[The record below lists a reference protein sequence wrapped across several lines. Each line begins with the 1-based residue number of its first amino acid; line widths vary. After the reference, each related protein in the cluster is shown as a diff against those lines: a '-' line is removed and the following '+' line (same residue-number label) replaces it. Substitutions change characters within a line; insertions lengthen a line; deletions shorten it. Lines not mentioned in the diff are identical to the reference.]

1 MEAKT
6 MGRFIAALRKANGMT
21 QRDLAEKLNVS
32 DKSVSRWERDE
43 GSPDLSLIPV
53 IAEVFGISCDELLR
67 GERRPEAQRQEQ
79 QPGQEE
85 ISPKGEKQRRRLLH
99 AGIAKY
105 RSKTLLAVGLALL
118 GIIGAAVCNAG
129 FLRAY
134 LGFFVGAALYLAA
147 GICQAVFLNNALLT
161 VADVEEGEDTAAFR
175 RSVTRL
181 ALLVF
186 GLVVLLFAYTLP
198 LITLPQD
205 TYMGLSSG
213 TWLAAGLGYC
223 LIALLLGLAGWH
235 LWQGWCLHREGSMTT
250 AAGRNWRRRGLAAAV
265 CAIVVFVTAV
275 GGAALFDASRLAENY
290 RENFADF
297 ESFRSFMETPDD
309 GYYAQDGMAASA
321 VETYVTNE
329 DGQLVEAPEEDWFFE
344 EEVRISDGSPE
355 GKVIGTFLW
364 KNSSV
369 VNYGFEEEKDGS
381 YRFHV
386 VTDAGW
392 RQGKRDS
399 ETAGVLCVL
408 LCLAEVA
415 AAVLLYRRCREKE

>member
-85 ISPKGEKQRRRLLH
+85 ISPKGEKQRRRILN
-99 AGIAKY
+99 AGITKY
-105 RSKTLLAVGLALL
+105 RSQTLLAAGLALL

-134 LGFFVGAALYLAA
+134 LGFFVGVALYLAA
-147 GICQAVFLNNALLT
+147 GICQGVFLNNALLT
-161 VADVEEGEDTAAFR
+161 VADVEEDTDGFR

-186 GLVVLLFAYTLP
+186 GLIALLFAFTLP
-198 LITLPQD
+198 LVTLPQD
-205 TYMGLSSG
+205 TYMGISTG

-223 LIALLLGLAGWH
+223 LIVLLLGLVGWH
-235 LWQGWCLHREGSMTT
+235 LWQGWCLHRESRMTS
-250 AAGRNWRRRGLAAAV
+250 AAGRNWQRRGLAAAV

-297 ESFRSFMETPDD
+297 ESFRSFMETPNDR
-309 GYYAQDGMAASA
+309 YYAQDGMAASA
-321 VETYVTNE
+321 VETFVMDE
-329 DGQLVEAPEEDWFFE
+329 DGELVEAPEEEWFFE

-355 GKVIGTFLW
+355 GRVIGTFLW

-369 VNYGFEEEKDGS
+369 VIYGVNEEKDGS
-381 YRFHV
+381 CSFYA
-386 VTDAGW
+386 VTDVGW
-392 RQGKRDS
+392 QQGKRDS
-399 ETAGVLCVL
+399 ETAGVFCVL

-415 AAVLLYRRCREKE
+415 AAVLLYRRSREKE